1 MQQRCLKGLSKPFFK
16 YKKIWKETQKI
27 ASLSNA
33 VTIIVVFAILIQFL
47 VDRVKEL
54 VGDKVMN
61 IVKAPVWAV
70 AFGALFALMF
80 DIDFF
85 ALMGYS
91 SQLPIIAKVITGL
104 ILSSGSTGVHEL
116 VAKLRESRVDS

>member
-1 MQQRCLKGLSKPFFK
+1 M
-16 YKKIWKETQKI
+16 

-54 VGDKVMN
+54 VGNKVMN

-70 AFGALFALMF
+70 AFGTLFALMF

>member
-1 MQQRCLKGLSKPFFK
+1 M
-16 YKKIWKETQKI
+16 

-61 IVKAPVWAV
+61 IVKEPER
-70 AFGALFALMF
+70 FLL
-80 DIDFF
+80 
-85 ALMGYS
+85 
-91 SQLPIIAKVITGL
+91 
-104 ILSSGSTGVHEL
+104 
-116 VAKLRESRVDS
+116 

>member
-1 MQQRCLKGLSKPFFK
+1 M
-16 YKKIWKETQKI
+16 T
-27 ASLSNA
+27 SLSSV

-61 IVKAPVWAV
+61 IVKAPIWAV
-70 AFGALFALMF
+70 TFGVLFALMF
-80 DIDFF
+80 NIDFF
-85 ALMGYS
+85 ALIGYT
-91 SQLPIIAKVITGL
+91 SQIPIVAKIITGL

>member
-1 MQQRCLKGLSKPFFK
+1 M
-16 YKKIWKETQKI
+16 

-47 VDRVKEL
+47 VDRIKEL
-54 VGDKVMN
+54 VGSKVMN

-70 AFGALFALMF
+70 AFGVLFALMF

-91 SQLPIIAKVITGL
+91 SQFPIVAKIITGL

-116 VAKLRESRVDS
+116 VAKLRETRVDGQEVHNEKEMYLFRSGALWKQI

>member
-1 MQQRCLKGLSKPFFK
+1 M
-16 YKKIWKETQKI
+16 
-27 ASLSNA
+27 ASLGSA
-33 VTIIVVFAILIQFL
+33 LTIIVIFAILIQFL

-70 AFGALFALMF
+70 AFGVLFALMF
-80 DIDFF
+80 NIDFF
-85 ALMGYS
+85 VLIGYS
-91 SQLPIIAKVITGL
+91 SQIPIIAKIITGL

-116 VAKLRESRVDS
+116 VAKLRKSREEN

>member
-1 MQQRCLKGLSKPFFK
+1 M
-16 YKKIWKETQKI
+16 

-47 VDRVKEL
+47 VPAGGCFRPADGRFRLRKPASHPL
-54 VGDKVMN
+54 
-61 IVKAPVWAV
+61 

>member
-16 YKKIWKETQKI
+16 YKKIWKKTQKM

>member
-1 MQQRCLKGLSKPFFK
+1 M
-16 YKKIWKETQKI
+16 

-61 IVKAPVWAV
+61 I
-70 AFGALFALMF
+70 
-80 DIDFF
+80 
-85 ALMGYS
+85 
-91 SQLPIIAKVITGL
+91 
-104 ILSSGSTGVHEL
+104 E
-116 VAKLRESRVDS
+116 

>member
-16 YKKIWKETQKI
+16 YKKIWKETQKM

>member
-1 MQQRCLKGLSKPFFK
+1 M
-16 YKKIWKETQKI
+16 

-91 SQLPIIAKVITGL
+91 SQLPIIAKVKGKQ
-104 ILSSGSTGVHEL
+104 SGQLGGTQWERNVF
-116 VAKLRESRVDS
+116 V

>member
-16 YKKIWKETQKI
+16 YKKIWKETQKM

-85 ALMGYS
+85 ALIGYS

>member
-16 YKKIWKETQKI
+16 YKQIWKETQKK

>member
-1 MQQRCLKGLSKPFFK
+1 M
-16 YKKIWKETQKI
+16 

-70 AFGALFALMF
+70 ALMF

>member
-1 MQQRCLKGLSKPFFK
+1 M
-16 YKKIWKETQKI
+16 

-61 IVKAPVWAV
+61 IVKGGS
-70 AFGALFALMF
+70 FRSTFCF
-80 DIDFF
+80 D
-85 ALMGYS
+85 
-91 SQLPIIAKVITGL
+91 VR
-104 ILSSGSTGVHEL
+104 H
-116 VAKLRESRVDS
+116 

>member
-1 MQQRCLKGLSKPFFK
+1 M
-16 YKKIWKETQKI
+16 

-70 AFGALFALMF
+70 AFGALFAL
-80 DIDFF
+80 IDKICE
-85 ALMGYS
+85 ALDCT
-91 SQLPIIAKVITGL
+91 ITDLLEYIPNERKTTGKYL
-104 ILSSGSTGVHEL
+104 ILEEHGNRKQKKE
-116 VAKLRESRVDS
+116 KD

>member
-1 MQQRCLKGLSKPFFK
+1 M
-16 YKKIWKETQKI
+16 

-70 AFGALFALMF
+70 AFMF

>member
-16 YKKIWKETQKI
+16 YKKIWKETQKM

-85 ALMGYS
+85 AFMGYS

>member
-1 MQQRCLKGLSKPFFK
+1 M
-16 YKKIWKETQKI
+16 

-70 AFGALFALMF
+70 AFGALFALM
-80 DIDFF
+80 
-85 ALMGYS
+85 GYS

>member
-1 MQQRCLKGLSKPFFK
+1 MTNLG
-16 YKKIWKETQKI
+16 
-27 ASLSNA
+27 NA

-47 VDRVKEL
+47 VDRIKEI

-61 IVKAPVWAV
+61 IVKAPIWAA
-70 AFGALFALMF
+70 AFGVLLALMF
-80 DIDFF
+80 NIDFF

-91 SQLPIIAKVITGL
+91 SQLTILAKIITGL

-116 VAKLRESRVDS
+116 VAKLRESRVDN

>member
-1 MQQRCLKGLSKPFFK
+1 M
-16 YKKIWKETQKI
+16 
-27 ASLSNA
+27 ASLGSA
-33 VTIIVVFAILIQFL
+33 LTIIVIFAILIQFL

-70 AFGALFALMF
+70 AFGVLFALMF
-80 DIDFF
+80 NIDFF
-85 ALMGYS
+85 VLIGYS
-91 SQLPIIAKVITGL
+91 SQIPIIAKIITGL

-116 VAKLRESRVDS
+116 VAKLRESREEN

>member
-16 YKKIWKETQKI
+16 YKKIWKETQKM

-61 IVKAPVWAV
+61 IVKAPEIGRA
-70 AFGALFALMF
+70 
-80 DIDFF
+80 
-85 ALMGYS
+85 S
-91 SQLPIIAKVITGL
+91 C
-104 ILSSGSTGVHEL
+104 
-116 VAKLRESRVDS
+116 RERV

>member
-1 MQQRCLKGLSKPFFK
+1 M
-16 YKKIWKETQKI
+16 

-54 VGDKVMN
+54 VGIKVMN

-70 AFGALFALMF
+70 AFGVLFSLMF
-80 DIDFF
+80 NIDFF
-85 ALMGYS
+85 ALIGYS
-91 SQLPIIAKVITGL
+91 SQLPVVAKIITGV
-104 ILSSGSTGVHEL
+104 ILSSGSAGVHEL
-116 VAKLRESRVDS
+116 VAKLRENRVDN